1 MAAGSDTLYREFVQR
16 CENSGGETT
25 IKATV
30 TAVSGTENTAGI
42 TGITVTSPDV
52 GEVLIIGQGS
62 NVGDTCTIPIAGS
75 YTGTATAAG
84 TASLTANLKTENGTS
99 IGVTRSETVA
109 SGATGAIASADTE
122 VTGYT
127 QVSPHAALVEFGS
140 INKLVLSLLPLV
152 IVVGFMGTSFVS
164 LYRNRN
170 SGGGGIANA
179 IKVEVGTL
187 IVALIAIF
195 VSPIA
200 LDFIGSASQV
210 VTGETLNNTLTFGD
224 IMELLF
230 GFMPVGITLGIIAL
244 IGWRG
249 YQSYKDMRGGS
260 SGGGML

>member
-1 MAAGSDTLYREFVQR
+1 MGGMQVQSIVAGIVVFVVSLALFQPMASGSDTLYREFVPR
-16 CENSGGETT
+16 CEFNGETF
-25 IKATV
+25 IKLNNGKGEIAIVTQKSGLHSVRLLPPTRLPTV
-30 TAVSGTENTAGI
+30 LGWTRVEPHDFQRALSGCAAQ
-42 TGITVTSPDV
+42 V
-52 GEVLIIGQGS
+52 
-62 NVGDTCTIPIAGS
+62 IAGS
-75 YTGTATAAG
+75 W
-84 TASLTANLKTENGTS
+84 
-99 IGVTRSETVA
+99 VT
-109 SGATGAIASADTE
+109 
-122 VTGYT
+122 
-127 QVSPHAALVEFGS
+127 PHAALVEFGS

-170 SGGGGIANA
+170 AGGGGIANA
-179 IKVEVGTL
+179 IKTEVGTL

-200 LDFIGSASQV
+200 LDFIGSASEV

-260 SGGGML
+260 GGGGMM